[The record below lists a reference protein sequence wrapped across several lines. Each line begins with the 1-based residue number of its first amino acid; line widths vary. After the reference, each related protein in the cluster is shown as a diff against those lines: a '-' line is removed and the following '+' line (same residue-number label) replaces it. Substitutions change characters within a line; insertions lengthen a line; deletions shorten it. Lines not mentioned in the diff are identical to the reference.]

1 MKHLALLALLAISM
15 LALAGC
21 RDPGPSARE
30 VIGYNKQE
38 LSRWSEL
45 KQEWRSYVDTEKEKW
60 PSW

>member
-1 MKHLALLALLAISM
+1 
-15 LALAGC
+15 
-21 RDPGPSARE
+21 